1 MTTNEGKGD
10 LTMQNPTRRALVA
23 GLPMLALP
31 ALIRPAAAQTRQ
43 LTVASLL
50 AADKPETLVWTHI
63 RDRLQDRMP
72 GRFNFRIVPNAA
84 LGGEREVGEGL
95 RLGSVQGSLMTLAA
109 LSGWVPETQLID
121 MPFVFRDRAHL
132 SRVLAGGVGEELRGK
147 LTEARFVPLG
157 FVTYGARHLLTKE
170 PVQRPAGVSGRR
182 IRVIQ
187 SPLHTELWRSY
198 GALPTP
204 IPIPETYNALRTGVV
219 DMMDLTIPAT
229 LGFRLHE
236 VVPCIT
242 ETAHIWAAGILAVSA
257 AFWRGLTEE
266 ERGVF
271 AEAAADGARH
281 FDSLIVAEET
291 SSLATMRGQGAR
303 IFAPE
308 DLPAWQAGA
317 RAVWTSMAPRVGGMA
332 RIEAMAGA

>member
-1 MTTNEGKGD
+1 MI
-10 LTMQNPTRRALVA
+10 TRR
-23 GLPMLALP
+23 MLGAATLAMP
-31 ALIRPAAAQTRQ
+31 ALAQPASAQVRN

-63 RDRLQDRMP
+63 RDLLAQRLP

-109 LSGWVPETQLID
+109 LSGWVAETQVVE

-132 SRVLAGGVGEELRGK
+132 NRVLAGPVGDDLRAK
-147 LTEARFVPLG
+147 LTEQRFIPLG
-157 FVTYGARHLLTKE
+157 FVTYGARQLLTKE
-170 PVQRPAGVSGRR
+170 PVQRPEGVRGRR

-204 IPIPETYNALRTGVV
+204 IPIPETYNALRSGVV
-219 DMMDLTIPAT
+219 DMMDLTVPAT
-229 LGFRLHE
+229 FGFRLHE

-242 ETAHIWAAGILAVSA
+242 ETAHIWAAGIVAVSQT
-257 AFWRGLTEE
+257 FWRTLNAEE
-266 ERGVF
+266 QRIF
-271 AEAAADGARH
+271 AEATAEGARH
-281 FDSLIVAEET
+281 FDALILQEET
-291 SSLATMRGQGAR
+291 TSLDAMRTQGAR
-303 IFAPE
+303 VFAAE
-308 DLPAWQAGA
+308 DIAAWQAGA
-317 RAVWTSMAPRVGGMA
+317 RNVWTSMAPRLGGMA

>member
-1 MTTNEGKGD
+1 MKTIS
-10 LTMQNPTRRALVA
+10 RRSLAAAALA
-23 GLPMLALP
+23 AP
-31 ALIRPAAAQTRQ
+31 ALMRPAAAQGRS

-50 AADKPETLVWTHI
+50 AADKPETLVWNRV
-63 RDRLQDRMP
+63 RDLLQARMP
-72 GRFNFRIVPNAA
+72 GRFAFRIVPNAA

-109 LSGWVPETQLID
+109 LSGWVPETQVME

-132 SRVLAGGVGEELRGK
+132 SRALAGPVGEDLRAK

-157 FVTYGARHLLTKE
+157 FVTYGARQLLTKE
-170 PVQRPAGVSGRR
+170 PVQRPSGVSGKR

-204 IPIPETYNALRTGVV
+204 IPIPETYNALRSGVV

-229 LGFRLHE
+229 FGFRLHE

-242 ETAHIWAAGILAVSA
+242 ETSHIWAAGILAVSQ

-266 ERGVF
+266 ERRAF
-271 AEAAADGARH
+271 AEAGAEAARH
-281 FDSLIVAEET
+281 FDALIVEEET
-291 SSLATMRGQGAR
+291 TSLNAMRGAGAR
-303 IFAPE
+303 VFAAE

-317 RAVWTSMAPRVGGMA
+317 RNVWTAMAPRLGGMA
-332 RIEAMAGA
+332 RIEALAGA

>member
-1 MTTNEGKGD
+1 MTI
-10 LTMQNPTRRALVA
+10 TRRALGA
-23 GLPMLALP
+23 ALALP
-31 ALIRPAAAQTRQ
+31 ALVRPAAAQVRN

-63 RDRLQDRMP
+63 RDALQSRMP

-84 LGGEREVGEGL
+84 LGGERDVGEGL
-95 RLGSVQGSLMTLAA
+95 RLGSVQGSLMTLGA
-109 LSGWVPETQLID
+109 LSGWVPETQLVE

-132 SRVLAGGVGEELRGK
+132 GRVLGGPVGEELRAK

-170 PVQRPAGVSGRR
+170 PVQRPSGVSGKR

-187 SPLHTELWRSY
+187 SPLHTELWRAY

-204 IPIPETYNALRTGVV
+204 IPIPETYNALRSGVV
-219 DMMDLTIPAT
+219 DMMDLTVPAT
-229 LGFRLHE
+229 FGFKLHE

-257 AFWRGLTEE
+257 TFWRGLNADEQ
-266 ERGVF
+266 RAFG
-271 AEAAADGARH
+271 EAAADGARH
-281 FDSLIVAEET
+281 FDGLIIAEET
-291 SSLATMRGQGAR
+291 SSLDAMKVQGAR
-303 IFAPE
+303 VFAPE
-308 DLPAWQAGA
+308 DIPAWQAGA
-317 RAVWTSMAPRVGGMA
+317 RNVWASMAPRVGGLA

>member
-1 MTTNEGKGD
+1 MTGITK
-10 LTMQNPTRRALVA
+10 RALA
-23 GLPMLALP
+23 TAALSTMALP
-31 ALIRPAAAQTRQ
+31 ALLRPAAAQTRN

-63 RDRLQDRMP
+63 RDQLQQRMP

-109 LSGWVPETQLID
+109 LSGWVPDTQVVDL
-121 MPFVFRDRAHL
+121 PFVFRDRAHL
-132 SRVLAGGVGEELRGK
+132 NRVLAGPVGDDLRAK

-157 FVTYGARHLLTKE
+157 FVTYGARQLLTKD
-170 PVQRPAGVSGRR
+170 PVTRPAGVSGRR

-219 DMMDLTIPAT
+219 DMMDLTVPAT
-229 LGFRLHE
+229 FGFRLHE

-242 ETAHIWAAGILAVSA
+242 ETQHIWAAGIVAVSQT
-257 AFWRGLTEE
+257 FWRTLNAEE
-266 ERGVF
+266 QRAL
-271 AEAAADGARH
+271 AEAGADGARH
-281 FDSLIVAEET
+281 FDGLIVQEET
-291 SSLATMRGQGAR
+291 TSLEAMKGQGAR
-303 IFAPE
+303 VFAAE
-308 DLPAWQAGA
+308 DIAAWQAGA
-317 RAVWTSMAPRVGGMA
+317 RTVWTTMAPRLGGMA

>member
-1 MTTNEGKGD
+1 MTI
-10 LTMQNPTRRALVA
+10 MITRRQAGALAIGGLAAPALV
-23 GLPMLALP
+23 
-31 ALIRPAAAQTRQ
+31 RPAAAQVRN

-63 RDRLQDRMP
+63 RDALQSRMP

-95 RLGSVQGSLMTLAA
+95 RLGSIQGSLMTLAA
-109 LSGWVPETQLID
+109 LSGWVPETQVVDL
-121 MPFVFRDRAHL
+121 PFVFRDRAHL
-132 SRVLAGGVGEELRGK
+132 SRVLGGAVGEDLRSK
-147 LTEARFVPLG
+147 LNDQRFVPLG

-170 PVQRPAGVSGRR
+170 PVTRPTGVQGRR

-219 DMMDLTIPAT
+219 DMMDLTLPAT
-229 LGFRLHE
+229 FGFRLHE

-242 ETAHIWAAGILAVSA
+242 ETAHIWAAGIVAVSQG
-257 AFWRGLTEE
+257 FWRTLSAEE
-266 ERGVF
+266 QRAL
-271 AEAAADGARH
+271 AEAGAAGARH
-281 FDSLIVAEET
+281 FDSLILEEES
-291 SSLATMRGQGAR
+291 SSLTQMRAQGAR
-303 IFAPE
+303 NFAPE
-308 DLPAWQAGA
+308 DIPAWQAGA
-317 RAVWTSMAPRVGGMA
+317 RNVWTTMAPRLGGMA
-332 RIEAMAGA
+332 RIEQMAGA